1 MRITQ
6 PLSVGYSGKLTVEL
20 NTVGLMPGD
29 TLSGL
34 IRIVYNGGERELPYH
49 FTIGMVQGGEADLSF
64 MTLQDFVAFANE
76 NYEEAARIFF
86 WKEFTKMPFMHDLH
100 LMGLYHTFYSTT
112 RQDAGLSAFLSAC
125 GYTVDFGNRAEKPA
139 KPQVLRTMNDSAKG
153 QELKR
158 TYTEFALFMELE
170 RTLKAG
176 NAAFDERFQEL
187 VEAYPDDMIAH
198 LLYCYEEIQNGTL
211 IRETPAAKSYCGSCG
226 AALEPNARFCSSCG
240 APQTAG
246 VSEN

>member
-1 MRITQ
+1 MKTRLLQLSKGTIEYRKPDIVFGTEELHGILLPDKKLSMDVSVSSQNRIPMHLFFFSENPRVRITQ

-125 GYTVDFGNRAEKPA
+125 GYTVDFGNRAEKPEN
-139 KPQVLRTMNDSAKG
+139 R
-153 QELKR
+153 R
-158 TYTEFALFMELE
+158 
-170 RTLKAG
+170 
-176 NAAFDERFQEL
+176 
-187 VEAYPDDMIAH
+187 
-198 LLYCYEEIQNGTL
+198 
-211 IRETPAAKSYCGSCG
+211 SC
-226 AALEPNARFCSSCG
+226 AR
-240 APQTAG
+240 
-246 VSEN
+246 